1 MMGSFVTDAWN
12 ALVGKPQSWYTNVS
26 NIQNQLS
33 LVLAGITAIGADLW
47 NTAAVA
53 QGPTQDAGSVT
64 GLDDYDTIL
73 AAINSAM
80 KSIIVTTSYVPDDPT
95 IAAAQATATN
105 YQGQLSYVESVA
117 PEMSDVVAAD
127 QAQVKSMLPGPMG
140 SPSAAGQQAF
150 ADELSARAAALGQG
164 LLDFASYLPWIIGG
178 ALGLWLMSKMG
189 SRS

>member
-150 ADELSARAAALGQG
+150 ADELAARAAALGQG

-178 ALGLWLMSKMG
+178 AFGLWLMSKMG

>member
-1 MMGSFVTDAWN
+1 MGSFVTDAWN

-150 ADELSARAAALGQG
+150 ADELAARAAALGQG

-178 ALGLWLMSKMG
+178 AFGLWLMSKMG

>member
-150 ADELSARAAALGQG
+150 ADELAARAAALGQG